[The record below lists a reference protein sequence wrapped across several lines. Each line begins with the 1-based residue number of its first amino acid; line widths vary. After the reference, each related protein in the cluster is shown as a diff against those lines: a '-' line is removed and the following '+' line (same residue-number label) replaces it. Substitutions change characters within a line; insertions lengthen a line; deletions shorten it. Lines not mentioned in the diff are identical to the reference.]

1 MHEEALTKKA
11 AELFPLFRKFKRFYL
26 VGGTA
31 LALQIGHRISVDFD
45 FFTSEKL
52 SSTLLQQVKRIF
64 SGHTLSVTYRAP
76 EQLNV
81 LIDNVK
87 TTFFRYPYPVVDE
100 CMGYKMVSIATVR
113 EIAAMKALAVGK
125 RLAYKD
131 YVDWYFLL
139 NEEHVDLREVIA
151 SAKKKFEDDFNDRL
165 FLGQLVSLEDI
176 STQKIDFLREEI
188 SRNTIA
194 AFLKRTVRQFKL

>member
-11 AELFPLFRKFKRFYL
+11 ADLLPLFKKFKGFYL

-45 FFTSEKL
+45 FFTSDKL
-52 SSTLLQQVKRIF
+52 SSAILQQVKRVF
-64 SGHTLSVTYRAP
+64 SGHSISVTYRAP
-76 EQLNV
+76 EQLNT

-87 TTFFRYPYPVVDE
+87 TTFLCYPYPIVDE
-100 CMGYKMVSIATVR
+100 HIKYKMVSIATVL
-113 EIAAMKALAVGK
+113 EIAAMKAFAVGK
-125 RLAYKD
+125 RLTYKD

-151 SAKKKFEDDFNDRL
+151 RAKKKFKDDFNDRL

-176 STQKIDFLREEI
+176 PTQKIDFLREEI

-194 AFLKRTVRQFKL
+194 AFLKKTVRQFKL

>member
-1 MHEEALTKKA
+1 
-11 AELFPLFRKFKRFYL
+11 
-26 VGGTA
+26 
-31 LALQIGHRISVDFD
+31 
-45 FFTSEKL
+45 
-52 SSTLLQQVKRIF
+52 
-64 SGHTLSVTYRAP
+64 
-76 EQLNV
+76 
-81 LIDNVK
+81 
-87 TTFFRYPYPVVDE
+87 
-100 CMGYKMVSIATVR
+100 MVQIATVR

>member
-11 AELFPLFRKFKRFYL
+11 AELFPLFSKFRRFYL

-52 SSTLLQQVKRIF
+52 TLALLQQGKRVF
-64 SGHTLSVTYRAP
+64 SGHSLAVNYRAP

-100 CMGYKMVSIATVR
+100 CMGYKMVSIATTR
-113 EIAAMKALAVGK
+113 EIAAMKAFAVGK

-139 NEEHVDLREVIA
+139 NEEHVDLQEVIRH
-151 SAKKKFEDDFNDRL
+151 AKKKFGDDFNDRL
-165 FLGQLVSLEDI
+165 FLGQLVSPEDI
-176 STQKIDFLREEI
+176 PTQKIDFLRGKV
-188 SRNTIA
+188 SRSIIVS
-194 AFLKRTVRQFKL
+194 FLKKTVRRFKL